1 MFDGLHK
8 LSLPLEY
15 RIKNRVR
22 VNYFKI
28 TSSLVSYC
36 DSVTI
41 LKPFIASNIFF
52 FSGGE
57 GGEERLFSVM
67 PEIFYQLLWRQGGQV
82 VWIPH
87 LKSGGPGNKP
97 SLAVSQLRPASG
109 QLGFYTP

>member
-1 MFDGLHK
+1 MRTLLK
-8 LSLPLEY
+8 MNLTN
-15 RIKNRVR
+15 I
-22 VNYFKI
+22 
-28 TSSLVSYC
+28 SSKVENPKSKSAQIRSSIIQLGE
-36 DSVTI
+36 
-41 LKPFIASNIFF
+41 
-52 FSGGE
+52 GGRG

>member
-1 MFDGLHK
+1 MVTSKTISTVNLVAISFCTNCQVFGLG
-8 LSLPLEY
+8 
-15 RIKNRVR
+15 
-22 VNYFKI
+22 
-28 TSSLVSYC
+28 
-36 DSVTI
+36 
-41 LKPFIASNIFF
+41 
-52 FSGGE
+52 GGE
-57 GGEERLFSVM
+57 GGGGKERLFSVM